1 MIRERFLHLASILSN
16 TGTRTRRATSRARVL
31 DVLLGDLVLVW
42 SAYVDDIFVV
52 PFLLGVDGF
61 KRRAI
66 GSVLSIVGIYR

>member
-1 MIRERFLHLASILSN
+1 MSGFYIWQAYYHTQVHVHVE
-16 TGTRTRRATSRARVL
+16 
-31 DVLLGDLVLVW
+31 LLVELEYWMYSVLVW